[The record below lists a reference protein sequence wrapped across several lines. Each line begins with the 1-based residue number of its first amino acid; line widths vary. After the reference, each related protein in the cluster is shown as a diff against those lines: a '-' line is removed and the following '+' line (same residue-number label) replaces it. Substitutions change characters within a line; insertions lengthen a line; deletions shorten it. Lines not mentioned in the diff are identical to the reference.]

1 MISLCACVGSASECT
16 AIKSFNYIPRNRI
29 DLLTKKILTFLTA
42 NQMAAYRW
50 SVRAARPIKLRV
62 PAGASVGTFWADFNA
77 A

>member
-1 MISLCACVGSASECT
+1 MRVLVQQVNEPKSEKC
-16 AIKSFNYIPRNRI
+16 KYIPRNRI